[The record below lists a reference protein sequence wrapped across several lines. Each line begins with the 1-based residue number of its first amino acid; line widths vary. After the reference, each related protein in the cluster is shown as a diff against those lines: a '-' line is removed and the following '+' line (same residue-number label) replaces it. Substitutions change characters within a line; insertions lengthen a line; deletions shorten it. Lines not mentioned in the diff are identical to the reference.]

1 MKKLIGAL
9 AALTLS
15 LAAQSQTYPSKPI
28 RFVVPFAPG
37 GTSEIVARSVAQELT
52 TQLGQSVYVENK
64 AGGAGTIA
72 MGDVK
77 NSPADGYTI
86 VLGHV
91 GTLAVNPYAMKNH
104 PYDVDKDFIPVA
116 LLARVPNVF
125 VVNADAVKATDLKEF
140 IALAKAKPGSLNY
153 GSAGN
158 GSSGH
163 LAFEYLKMV
172 SGADIQHVPYKG
184 TGPMLQDLLGGR
196 IESSN
201 AGAPAL
207 LPQIKSGKL
216 RAIAVGRTSASRRFP
231 TWAPWPKR
239 ATRLRDLAVVRRDGE
254 GGHAAGDREEAQ
266 RRDQQG
272 AAVEPGHAALRHRQ
286 RRCGVGHAGS
296 SSARHREG
304 AGALARG
311 GAQGE
316 HHDRVTRRAPAP
328 LCHRPVRERGIESAG
343 VPRSPPCAKPRRSWA
358 ASFPFFSR

>member
-1 MKKLIGAL
+1 MKKVLGAL
-9 AALTLS
+9 AALSLS
-15 LAAQSQTYPSKPI
+15 FAANAQSYPSKPI

-91 GTLAVNPYAMKNH
+91 GTLAVNPYAMKSH
-104 PYDVDKDFIPVA
+104 PYDVNKDFIPVA

-125 VVNADAVKATDLKEF
+125 VVNADVVKAKDLKEF
-140 IALAKAKPGSLNY
+140 IALAKSQPGKLNY

-172 SGADIQHVPYKG
+172 TGADIQHVPYKG

-207 LPQIKSGKL
+207 LSHIKSGKL
-216 RAIAVGRTSASRRFP
+216 RAIAVGSDHRIPALPDVGTVAEAGYKGFETSQWYGVMVKAGTPPEIAQKLNAEINKALKSSQVTQRYATDNAIAQVGTPEDFGKLIASEQAR
-231 TWAPWPKR
+231 WQ
-239 ATRLRDLAVVRRDGE
+239 DVVKKA
-254 GGHAAGDREEAQ
+254 HI
-266 RRDQQG
+266 
-272 AAVEPGHAALRHRQ
+272 
-286 RRCGVGHAGS
+286 
-296 SSARHREG
+296 
-304 AGALARG
+304 
-311 GAQGE
+311 
-316 HHDRVTRRAPAP
+316 T
-328 LCHRPVRERGIESAG
+328 IE
-343 VPRSPPCAKPRRSWA
+343 
-358 ASFPFFSR
+358 

>member
-1 MKKLIGAL
+1 MVDCVDTNTRKKMKKLIASIAAVL
-9 AALTLS
+9 AT
-15 LAAQSQTYPSKPI
+15 AAYAQNYPSKPI

-104 PYDVDKDFIPVA
+104 PYDVNKDFIPVA

-125 VVNADAVKATDLKEF
+125 VVNADAVKAKDLKEF
-140 IALAKAKPGSLNY
+140 IALAKAKPGALNY

-172 SGADIQHVPYKG
+172 TGADIQHVPYKG

-207 LPQIKSGKL
+207 LPHIKSGKL
-216 RAIAVGRTSASRRFP
+216 RAIAVGSDHRIPALPDVGTVAEAGYKGFETSQ
-231 TWAPWPKR
+231 WYGVMVK
-239 ATRLRDLAVVRRDGE
+239 
-254 GGHAAGDREEAQ
+254 AGTPPEIVQKLNAEINK
-266 RRDQQG
+266 
-272 AAVEPGHAALRHRQ
+272 ALRSSQVTQ
-286 RRCGVGHAGS
+286 RYATDNAVAQVGTAEDFGKLIAAEQ
-296 SSARHREG
+296 ARWQDVVKKAHI
-304 AGALARG
+304 
-311 GAQGE
+311 
-316 HHDRVTRRAPAP
+316 T
-328 LCHRPVRERGIESAG
+328 IE
-343 VPRSPPCAKPRRSWA
+343 
-358 ASFPFFSR
+358 

>member
-125 VVNADAVKATDLKEF
+125 VVNAEAVKAKDLKEF

-163 LAFEYLKMV
+163 LAFEYLKLV
-172 SGADIQHVPYKG
+172 TGADIQHVPYKG

-207 LPQIKSGKL
+207 LPHIKSGKL
-216 RAIAVGRTSASRRFP
+216 RAIAVGADHRIPALPDVGTVAEAGYKGFETSQWYGVMVKAGTPPEIVKKLNAEINKALASNAVTQRY
-231 TWAPWPKR
+231 
-239 ATRLRDLAVVRRDGE
+239 ATDNAV
-254 GGHAAGDREEAQ
+254 AN
-266 RRDQQG
+266 
-272 AAVEPGHAALRHRQ
+272 
-286 RRCGVGHAGS
+286 AGS
-296 SSARHREG
+296 PEDFGKLIAAEQARWQEVVKKAHI
-304 AGALARG
+304 
-311 GAQGE
+311 
-316 HHDRVTRRAPAP
+316 T
-328 LCHRPVRERGIESAG
+328 IE
-343 VPRSPPCAKPRRSWA
+343 
-358 ASFPFFSR
+358 

>member
-1 MKKLIGAL
+1 MKTIIAAL
-9 AALTLS
+9 ALGLS
-15 LAAQSQTYPSKPI
+15 LSAQAQSYPSKPI

-125 VVNADAVKATDLKEF
+125 VVNAETVKANNLREF
-140 IALAKAKPGSLNY
+140 IALAKAKPGALNY

-163 LAFEYLKMV
+163 LAFEYLKMM

-207 LPQIKSGKL
+207 LAHIKSGKL
-216 RAIAVGRTSASRRFP
+216 RAIAVGSDKRIAALPDVGTVAEAGYPGFETSQWYGVMVKAGTPPEIVKKLNAEINKALQSSQVTQRY
-231 TWAPWPKR
+231 
-239 ATRLRDLAVVRRDGE
+239 ATDNAVAEIGTPEQFGAFIAREQARWREVVRKA
-254 GGHAAGDREEAQ
+254 HI
-266 RRDQQG
+266 
-272 AAVEPGHAALRHRQ
+272 
-286 RRCGVGHAGS
+286 
-296 SSARHREG
+296 
-304 AGALARG
+304 
-311 GAQGE
+311 
-316 HHDRVTRRAPAP
+316 T
-328 LCHRPVRERGIESAG
+328 IE
-343 VPRSPPCAKPRRSWA
+343 
-358 ASFPFFSR
+358 

>member
-1 MKKLIGAL
+1 MKKLVGAL
-9 AALTLS
+9 AALAVS
-15 LAAQSQTYPSKPI
+15 FAHAQSYPSKPI

-91 GTLAVNPYAMKNH
+91 GTLAVNPVAMKNH

-125 VVNADAVKATDLKEF
+125 VVNADAVKAKDLKEF
-140 IALAKAKPGSLNY
+140 IALAKAKPGALNY

-207 LPQIKSGKL
+207 LPHIRSGKL
-216 RAIAVGRTSASRRFP
+216 RAIAVGSDHRIPALP
-231 TWAPWPKR
+231 
-239 ATRLRDLAVVRRDGE
+239 DVDG
-254 GGHAAGDREEAQ
+254 R
-266 RRDQQG
+266 
-272 AAVEPGHAALRHRQ
+272 
-286 RRCGVGHAGS
+286 
-296 SSARHREG
+296 
-304 AGALARG
+304 RG
-311 GAQGE
+311 GLQG
-316 HHDRVTRRAPAP
+316 
-328 LCHRPVRERGIESAG
+328 L
-343 VPRSPPCAKPRRSWA
+343 
-358 ASFPFFSR
+358 

>member
-1 MKKLIGAL
+1 MKKILGAL
-9 AALTLS
+9 VALAVS
-15 LAAQSQTYPSKPI
+15 FGASAQSYPTKPI

-104 PYDVDKDFIPVA
+104 PYDVNKDFIPVA

-125 VVNADAVKATDLKEF
+125 VVNADAVKAKDLKEF

-163 LAFEYLKMV
+163 LAFEYLKMA

-216 RAIAVGRTSASRRFP
+216 RAIAVGSDKRIPALPDVGTVAEAGYPGFETSQWYGVMVKAGTPPEIVKKLNAEINKALQSSQVTQRY
-231 TWAPWPKR
+231 
-239 ATRLRDLAVVRRDGE
+239 ATDNAVAEIGTPEQFGAYIAKEQARWRDVVKK
-254 GGHAAGDREEAQ
+254 ANI
-266 RRDQQG
+266 
-272 AAVEPGHAALRHRQ
+272 
-286 RRCGVGHAGS
+286 
-296 SSARHREG
+296 
-304 AGALARG
+304 
-311 GAQGE
+311 
-316 HHDRVTRRAPAP
+316 T
-328 LCHRPVRERGIESAG
+328 IE
-343 VPRSPPCAKPRRSWA
+343 
-358 ASFPFFSR
+358 

>member
-1 MKKLIGAL
+1 MKKILGAFF
-9 AALTLS
+9 ALS
-15 LAAQSQTYPSKPI
+15 LSFAAHSQTYPGKPI

-104 PYDVDKDFIPVA
+104 PYDVNKDFIPVA

-125 VVNADAVKATDLKEF
+125 VVNADAVKAKDLKEF
-140 IALAKAKPGSLNY
+140 IALAKAKLGALNY

-163 LAFEYLKMV
+163 LAFEYLKLV

-216 RAIAVGRTSASRRFP
+216 RAIAVGSDKRIPALPDVGTVAEAGYKGFETSQ
-231 TWAPWPKR
+231 WYGVMVK
-239 ATRLRDLAVVRRDGE
+239 
-254 GGHAAGDREEAQ
+254 AGTPPEIVKKLNAEINK
-266 RRDQQG
+266 
-272 AAVEPGHAALRHRQ
+272 
-286 RRCGVGHAGS
+286 
-296 SSARHREG
+296 
-304 AGALARG
+304 ALASSQVTQRYATDNAV
-311 GAQGE
+311 AQIGSPE
-316 HHDRVTRRAPAP
+316 DFGKLIAAEQARWQEVVKKANIA
-328 LCHRPVRERGIESAG
+328 IE
-343 VPRSPPCAKPRRSWA
+343 
-358 ASFPFFSR
+358 

>member
-1 MKKLIGAL
+1 MIRISRRAALLLLATAPL
-9 AALTLS
+9 AAL
-15 LAAQSQTYPSKPI
+15 AQQWPSKPI

-37 GTSEIVARSVAQELT
+37 GTSEIVARSVAQELS
-52 TQLGQSVYVENK
+52 TQLGQAVYVENK

-91 GTLAVNPYAMKNH
+91 GTLAVNPYAMKSH

-125 VVNADAVKATDLKEF
+125 VVNADAVKVKDLKEF

-163 LAFEYLKMV
+163 LAFEYLKMA

-216 RAIAVGRTSASRRFP
+216 RAIAVGSDKRIPALPDVGTVAESGYPGFETSQWYGVMVKAGTP
-231 TWAPWPKR
+231 PEIVKR
-239 ATRLRDLAVVRRDGE
+239 LNEEINKALRSSQVTQRYATDNAVAEIGTPEQFGALIAKEQARWRDVVRK
-254 GGHAAGDREEAQ
+254 ANI
-266 RRDQQG
+266 
-272 AAVEPGHAALRHRQ
+272 
-286 RRCGVGHAGS
+286 
-296 SSARHREG
+296 
-304 AGALARG
+304 
-311 GAQGE
+311 
-316 HHDRVTRRAPAP
+316 T
-328 LCHRPVRERGIESAG
+328 IE
-343 VPRSPPCAKPRRSWA
+343 
-358 ASFPFFSR
+358 

>member
-1 MKKLIGAL
+1 MKQLLGAL
-9 AALTLS
+9 AALAVS
-15 LAAQSQTYPSKPI
+15 LAHAQSYPSKPI

-91 GTLAVNPYAMKNH
+91 GTLAVNPVAMKNH

-125 VVNADAVKATDLKEF
+125 VVNADAVKAKDLKEF
-140 IALAKAKPGSLNY
+140 IALAKAKPGALNY

-163 LAFEYLKMV
+163 LAFEYLKLV
-172 SGADIQHVPYKG
+172 TGADIQHVPYKG

-216 RAIAVGRTSASRRFP
+216 RAIAVGADHRIPALPDVGTVAEAGYKGFETSQWYGVMVKAGTPPEIVKKLNAEINKALQSSQVTQRY
-231 TWAPWPKR
+231 
-239 ATRLRDLAVVRRDGE
+239 ATDNAVAEIGTPEQFGAFIAKEQARWREVVRK
-254 GGHAAGDREEAQ
+254 ANI
-266 RRDQQG
+266 
-272 AAVEPGHAALRHRQ
+272 
-286 RRCGVGHAGS
+286 
-296 SSARHREG
+296 
-304 AGALARG
+304 
-311 GAQGE
+311 
-316 HHDRVTRRAPAP
+316 T
-328 LCHRPVRERGIESAG
+328 IE
-343 VPRSPPCAKPRRSWA
+343 
-358 ASFPFFSR
+358 

>member
-1 MKKLIGAL
+1 MKQFLGAL
-9 AALTLS
+9 AALAVS
-15 LAAQSQTYPSKPI
+15 FAQAQSYPSKPI

-37 GTSEIVARSVAQELT
+37 GTSEIIARSVAQELT

-104 PYDVDKDFIPVA
+104 PYDVDKDFVPVA

-125 VVNADAVKATDLKEF
+125 VVNADAVKAKDLREF
-140 IALAKAKPGSLNY
+140 IAQAKAKPGALNY

-216 RAIAVGRTSASRRFP
+216 RAIAVGSEKRIPALPDVGTVAEAGYPGFETSQWYGVMVKAGTPPEIVTKLNAEINKALQSSHVTQRYAADNAVAQLGSPEQFGAFIAKEQAR
-231 TWAPWPKR
+231 W
-239 ATRLRDLAVVRRDGE
+239 RDVVRKANITID
-254 GGHAAGDREEAQ
+254 
-266 RRDQQG
+266 
-272 AAVEPGHAALRHRQ
+272 
-286 RRCGVGHAGS
+286 
-296 SSARHREG
+296 
-304 AGALARG
+304 
-311 GAQGE
+311 
-316 HHDRVTRRAPAP
+316 
-328 LCHRPVRERGIESAG
+328 
-343 VPRSPPCAKPRRSWA
+343 
-358 ASFPFFSR
+358 

>member
-1 MKKLIGAL
+1 MKLLTGAL
-9 AALTLS
+9 GALLLS
-15 LAAQSQTYPSKPI
+15 FGVHAQTYPSKPI

-37 GTSEIVARSVAQELT
+37 GTSEIVARSIAQELS
-52 TQLGQSVYVENK
+52 TQLGQAVYVENK

-72 MGDVK
+72 MMDVK

-104 PYDVDKDFIPVA
+104 PYDVDKDFVPVA

-125 VVNADAVKATDLKEF
+125 VVNSEVKAANLKEF

-153 GSAGN
+153 GTAGN

-207 LPQIKSGKL
+207 LSHIKSGKL
-216 RAIAVGRTSASRRFP
+216 RAIAVGSDHRIPALPDVGTVAEAGYPGFETSQWYGVMVKAGTP
-231 TWAPWPKR
+231 PEVVKR
-239 ATRLRDLAVVRRDGE
+239 LNAEVNKALKSSQVTQRYATDNAVAELGTPE
-254 GGHAAGDREEAQ
+254 Q
-266 RRDQQG
+266 F
-272 AAVEPGHAALRHRQ
+272 
-286 RRCGVGHAGS
+286 
-296 SSARHREG
+296 
-304 AGALARG
+304 GALIASEQARWRDVVKK
-311 GAQGE
+311 A
-316 HHDRVTRRAPAP
+316 DIK
-328 LCHRPVRERGIESAG
+328 IE
-343 VPRSPPCAKPRRSWA
+343 
-358 ASFPFFSR
+358 